1 MSSAA
6 KPRLGETYTV
16 TEGNKEEP
24 VREPG
29 AADETVPDESTPG
42 DAASLAAS
50 VLAEEAARHAEQESS
65 QVLFPDD
72 LLPGVRSEGISL
84 KKGLAMGG
92 GAATFV
98 VLAILNSLDEL
109 QMAAISVLAPDIRDT
124 FGVSDGTITFIASSS
139 GAFVVLG
146 AIPMGWA
153 ADRFKRIPIIGW
165 SSIIFGGMVALSG
178 WAVNAFAFFWA
189 RFGVGIAKANT
200 IPVHSSVI
208 ADTYPI
214 GIRGRIGAIDKGT
227 GRLLAVTSPI
237 LVGAIAAVA
246 NGPGEIDGWRWTY
259 YLLGIPVAV
268 AAIAAFFLKE
278 PQRGRWEKEDVL
290 EESFTEDDPLPVSMD
305 AAFSRLMQ
313 IKTIKTVVVGFSA
326 LGFGLFTAPV
336 LENLWLEDEFGLE
349 SFERGA
355 WGTTAGL
362 ATVGAL
368 LYVGP
373 KFDRMW
379 RENPT
384 RTLHL
389 VGALIGFSAIF
400 KPIQWAMPTVPLF
413 IGFSIPTLVMLSTA
427 FAMVG
432 PLMQAIVPYR
442 LRGTGTALI
451 TLYIFFVGGTGGGL
465 ISFMFADTWGPRIT
479 TLVLTV
485 PSAII
490 GGWIM
495 YRGGRH
501 VRGDLSLNVQELLD
515 EQDEQR
521 RASGDTEVPALQINN
536 VDFSYGSVQVLFDV
550 AFEVKKGETLALLGT
565 NGAGK
570 STILR
575 VISGLGVPQRGVVRL
590 HGRTI
595 TYSSPQLRSRL
606 GIQQLPG
613 GKGVFPDMTVRQN
626 LVMGAYVHRSDKP
639 DVERRIADVLDLF
652 PDLANRQGQRAGSMS
667 GGQQQMLALARVL
680 LHEPEVLL
688 IDELSLGLAPTV
700 VQDLLAL
707 IGRLQDR
714 GQTIVVVEQ
723 SLNVALAIADR
734 AIFLEKG
741 QIRFEGAASELAE
754 RDDLARS
761 VFLGK
766 DGG

>member
-1 MSSAA
+1 MADDG
-6 KPRLGETYTV
+6 RE
-16 TEGNKEEP
+16 EEEP
-24 VREPG
+24 VIADDGAPVEP
-29 AADETVPDESTPG
+29 VPDET
-42 DAASLAAS
+42 ASSGVTALAAT
-50 VLAEEAARHAEQESS
+50 VLDEEAARQAEHQSS
-65 QVLFPDD
+65 EVLFADD
-72 LLPGVRSEGISL
+72 LLPGVKSEGISL

-98 VLAILNSLDEL
+98 VLMILNSLDEL
-109 QMAAISVLAPDIRDT
+109 QTAAIAVLAPDIRDT

-153 ADRFKRIPIIGW
+153 ADRMRRVPIIGW
-165 SSIIFGGMVALSG
+165 ASIIFAAMVTLSG
-178 WAVNAFAFFWA
+178 MAVNAFSFFWA

-200 IPVHSSVI
+200 IPVHSSMI

-227 GRLLAVTSPI
+227 GRLIAVISPI
-237 LVGAIAAVA
+237 LVGGIAAIA
-246 NGPGEIDGWRWTY
+246 NGPGEVDGWRWAY
-259 YLLGIPVAV
+259 YILGIPVAI

-290 EESFTEDDPLPVSMD
+290 GESFTEDDPLPVSMD
-305 AAFSRLMQ
+305 AAFSRLMR
-313 IKTIKTVVVGFSA
+313 IKTVKSVVVGFSA

-336 LENLWLEDEFGLE
+336 LENLWLEDKFGLE

-355 WGTTAGL
+355 WATAAGL
-362 ATVGAL
+362 FTVL
-368 LYVGP
+368 SLVYVGP
-373 KFDRMW
+373 KFDRLW

-384 RTLHL
+384 RTLHMI
-389 VGALIGFSAIF
+389 GALIGFSAVF

-413 IGFSIPTLVMLSTA
+413 IAFSIPTLVMLNTA
-427 FAMVG
+427 FAMVS
-432 PLMQAIVPYR
+432 PVMQAIVPYR
-442 LRGTGTALI
+442 LRGSGTALI
-451 TLYIFFVGGTGGGL
+451 TLYIFFIGGTGGGL
-465 ISFMFADTWGPRIT
+465 ISFMFADSWGPRVT
-479 TLVLTV
+479 TLVLTI
-485 PSAII
+485 PSAIL

-495 YRGGRH
+495 YRGARH
-501 VRGDLSLNVQELLD
+501 VRHDLSLNVQELFD

-521 RASGDTEVPALQINN
+521 RTTGDDEVPALQLNN
-536 VDFSYGSVQVLFDV
+536 IDFSYGPVQVLFDV

-575 VISGLGVPQRGVVRL
+575 VISGLGIPERGVVRL
-590 HGRTI
+590 GGRTV
-595 TYSSPQLRSRL
+595 TYTSPQLRSRL

-626 LVMGAYVHRSDKP
+626 LVMGAYIHRRDSV
-639 DVERRIADVLDLF
+639 DVERRIASVLELF
-652 PDLANRQGQRAGSMS
+652 PDLERRQGQRANSMS

-680 LHEPEVLL
+680 LHEPEILL

-700 VQDLLAL
+700 VQDLLEL
-707 IGRLQDR
+707 IERLQER
-714 GQTIVVVEQ
+714 GQTIILVEQ
-723 SLNVALAIADR
+723 SLNVALSIADR

-741 QIRFEGAASELAE
+741 QIRFEGSAQELLE
-754 RDDLARS
+754 RDDLARA
-761 VFLGK
+761 VFLGR

>member
-1 MSSAA
+1 MADDG
-6 KPRLGETYTV
+6 RQ
-16 TEGNKEEP
+16 NEEP
-24 VREPG
+24 V
-29 AADETVPDESTPG
+29 TSG
-42 DAASLAAS
+42 DSASLEPVQAETASNNVAALAAT
-50 VLAEEAARHAEQESS
+50 VLDEEAARQAEQQSTEI
-65 QVLFPDD
+65 LFTDD
-72 LLPGVRSEGISL
+72 LLPGVKSEGISL

-98 VLAILNSLDEL
+98 VLMILNSLDEL
-109 QMAAISVLAPDIRDT
+109 QTAAIAVLAPDIRDT

-153 ADRFKRIPIIGW
+153 ADRMRRIPIIGW
-165 SSIIFGGMVALSG
+165 ASIIFAAMVTLSG
-178 WAVNAFAFFWA
+178 MAVNAFSFFWA

-200 IPVHSSVI
+200 IPVHSSMI

-227 GRLLAVTSPI
+227 GRLIAVISPI
-237 LVGAIAAVA
+237 LVGGIAAIA
-246 NGPGEIDGWRWTY
+246 NGPGEVDGWRWAY
-259 YLLGIPVAV
+259 YILGIPVAI

-290 EESFTEDDPLPVSMD
+290 GESFTEDDPLPVSLD
-305 AAFSRLMQ
+305 AAFSRLMR
-313 IKTIKTVVVGFSA
+313 IKTVKSVVLGFSA

-336 LENLWLEDEFGLE
+336 LENLWLEDKFGLE

-355 WGTTAGL
+355 WATAAGL
-362 ATVGAL
+362 FTVL
-368 LYVGP
+368 SLVYVGP
-373 KFDRMW
+373 KFDRLW

-384 RTLHL
+384 RTLQMI
-389 VGALIGFSAIF
+389 GALIGFSAIF

-413 IGFSIPTLVMLSTA
+413 IAFSIPTLVMLNTA
-427 FAMVG
+427 FAMVS
-432 PLMQAIVPYR
+432 PVMQAIVPYR
-442 LRGTGTALI
+442 LRGSGTALI
-451 TLYIFFVGGTGGGL
+451 TLYIFFIGGTGGGL
-465 ISFMFADTWGPRIT
+465 ISFMFADSWGPRVT
-479 TLVLTV
+479 TLVLTI
-485 PSAII
+485 PSAIL

-495 YRGGRH
+495 YRGARH
-501 VRGDLSLNVQELLD
+501 VRHDLSLNVQELFD

-521 RASGDTEVPALQINN
+521 RATGDDEVPALQLNN
-536 VDFSYGSVQVLFDV
+536 IDFSYGPVQVLFDV

-575 VISGLGVPQRGVVRL
+575 VISGLGIPQRGVVRL
-590 HGRTI
+590 GGRTV
-595 TYSSPQLRSRL
+595 TYTSPQLRSRL

-626 LVMGAYVHRSDKP
+626 LVMGAYIHRHDSA
-639 DVERRIADVLDLF
+639 DVERRIASVLELF
-652 PDLANRQGQRAGSMS
+652 PDLERRQGQRASSMS

-680 LHEPEVLL
+680 LHEPEILL

-700 VQDLLAL
+700 VQDLLEL
-707 IGRLQDR
+707 IERLQER
-714 GQTIVVVEQ
+714 GQTIILVEQ
-723 SLNVALAIADR
+723 SLNVALSVADR

-741 QIRFEGAASELAE
+741 QVRFEGSTEDLLK
-754 RDDLARS
+754 RDDLARA
-761 VFLGK
+761 VFLGR

>member
-1 MSSAA
+1 MGDDG
-6 KPRLGETYTV
+6 RQ
-16 TEGNKEEP
+16 NDEP
-24 VREPG
+24 VTAGDGAPLEPVQ
-29 AADETVPDESTPG
+29 AETGPG
-42 DAASLAAS
+42 DMAALAAT
-50 VLAEEAARHAEQESS
+50 VLDEEAARQAEQESS
-65 QVLFPDD
+65 EVLFADD
-72 LLPGVRSEGISL
+72 LLPGVKSEGISL

-98 VLAILNSLDEL
+98 VLMILNSLDEL
-109 QMAAISVLAPDIRDT
+109 QTAAIAVLAPDIRDT

-153 ADRFKRIPIIGW
+153 ADRMRRIPIIGW
-165 SSIIFGGMVALSG
+165 ASIIFAAMVTLSG
-178 WAVNAFAFFWA
+178 MAVNAFSFFWA

-200 IPVHSSVI
+200 IPVHSSMI

-227 GRLLAVTSPI
+227 GRLIAVISPI
-237 LVGAIAAVA
+237 LVGGIAAIA
-246 NGPGEIDGWRWTY
+246 NGPGEVDGWRWAY
-259 YLLGIPVAV
+259 YILGIPVAI

-290 EESFTEDDPLPVSMD
+290 GESFTEDDPLPVSLD
-305 AAFSRLMQ
+305 AAFSRLMR
-313 IKTIKTVVVGFSA
+313 IKTVKSVVLGFSA

-336 LENLWLEDEFGLE
+336 LENLWLEDKFGLE

-355 WGTTAGL
+355 WATAAGL
-362 ATVGAL
+362 FTVL
-368 LYVGP
+368 SLVYVGP
-373 KFDRMW
+373 KFDRLW

-384 RTLHL
+384 RTLQMI
-389 VGALIGFSAIF
+389 GALIGFSAIF

-413 IGFSIPTLVMLSTA
+413 IAFSIPTLVMLNTA
-427 FAMVG
+427 FAMVS
-432 PLMQAIVPYR
+432 PVMQAIVPYR
-442 LRGTGTALI
+442 LRGSGTALI
-451 TLYIFFVGGTGGGL
+451 TLYIFFIGGTGGGL
-465 ISFMFADTWGPRIT
+465 ISFMFADSWGPRVT
-479 TLVLTV
+479 TLVLTI
-485 PSAII
+485 PSAIL

-495 YRGGRH
+495 YRGARH
-501 VRGDLSLNVQELLD
+501 VRHDLSLNVQELFD

-521 RASGDTEVPALQINN
+521 RTSGDSEVPALQLNN
-536 VDFSYGSVQVLFDV
+536 IDFSYGPVQVLFNV

-575 VISGLGVPQRGVVRL
+575 VISGLGIPQRGVVRL
-590 HGRTI
+590 GGRTV
-595 TYSSPQLRSRL
+595 TYTSPQLRSRL

-626 LVMGAYVHRSDKP
+626 LVMGAYIHRHDSA
-639 DVERRIADVLDLF
+639 DVERRIASVLELF
-652 PDLANRQGQRAGSMS
+652 PDLERRQGQRASSMS

-680 LHEPEVLL
+680 LHEPEILL

-700 VQDLLAL
+700 VQDLLEL
-707 IGRLQDR
+707 IERLQER
-714 GQTIVVVEQ
+714 GQTIILVEQ
-723 SLNVALAIADR
+723 SLNVALSVADR

-741 QIRFEGAASELAE
+741 QVRFEGSTEDLLK
-754 RDDLARS
+754 RDDLARA
-761 VFLGK
+761 VFLGR

>member
-1 MSSAA
+1 MADDG
-6 KPRLGETYTV
+6 RE
-16 TEGNKEEP
+16 EEEP
-24 VREPG
+24 VIADDGAPVEP
-29 AADETVPDESTPG
+29 VPDET
-42 DAASLAAS
+42 ASSGVTALAAT
-50 VLAEEAARHAEQESS
+50 VLDEEAARQAEHQSS
-65 QVLFPDD
+65 EVLFADD
-72 LLPGVRSEGISL
+72 LLPGVKSEGISL

-98 VLAILNSLDEL
+98 VLMILNSLDEL
-109 QMAAISVLAPDIRDT
+109 QTAAIAVLAPDIRDT

-153 ADRFKRIPIIGW
+153 ADRMRRVPIIGW
-165 SSIIFGGMVALSG
+165 ASIIFAAMVTLSG
-178 WAVNAFAFFWA
+178 MAVNAFSFFWA

-200 IPVHSSVI
+200 IPVHSSMI

-227 GRLLAVTSPI
+227 GRLVAVISPI
-237 LVGAIAAVA
+237 LVGGIAAIA
-246 NGPGEIDGWRWTY
+246 NGPGEVDGWRWTY
-259 YLLGIPVAV
+259 YILGIPVAI

-290 EESFTEDDPLPVSMD
+290 GESFTEDDPLPVSMD
-305 AAFSRLMQ
+305 AAFSRLMR
-313 IKTIKTVVVGFSA
+313 IKTVKSVVVGFSA

-336 LENLWLEDEFGLE
+336 LENLWLEDKFGLE

-355 WGTTAGL
+355 WATAAGL
-362 ATVGAL
+362 FTVL
-368 LYVGP
+368 SLVYVGP
-373 KFDRMW
+373 KFDRLW

-384 RTLHL
+384 RTLHMI
-389 VGALIGFSAIF
+389 GALIGFSAVF

-413 IGFSIPTLVMLSTA
+413 IAFSIPTLVMLNTA
-427 FAMVG
+427 FAMVS
-432 PLMQAIVPYR
+432 PVMQAIVPYR
-442 LRGTGTALI
+442 LRGSGTALI
-451 TLYIFFVGGTGGGL
+451 TLYIFFIGGTGGGL
-465 ISFMFADTWGPRIT
+465 ISFMFADSWGPRVT
-479 TLVLTV
+479 TLVLTI
-485 PSAII
+485 PSAIL
-490 GGWIM
+490 GGLIM
-495 YRGGRH
+495 YRGAKH
-501 VRGDLSLNVQELLD
+501 VRHDLSLNVQELFD

-521 RASGDTEVPALQINN
+521 RTSGDDEIPALQLNN
-536 VDFSYGSVQVLFDV
+536 IDFSYGPVQVLFDV

-575 VISGLGVPQRGVVRL
+575 VISGLGIPERGVVRL
-590 HGRTI
+590 GGRTV
-595 TYSSPQLRSRL
+595 TYTSPQLRSRL

-626 LVMGAYVHRSDKP
+626 LVMGAYIHRRDSA
-639 DVERRIADVLDLF
+639 DVERRIASVLELF
-652 PDLANRQGQRAGSMS
+652 PDLERRQGQRANSMS

-680 LHEPEVLL
+680 LHEPEILL

-700 VQDLLAL
+700 VQDLLEL
-707 IGRLQDR
+707 IERLQER
-714 GQTIVVVEQ
+714 GQTIILVEQ
-723 SLNVALAIADR
+723 SLNVALSIADR

-741 QIRFEGAASELAE
+741 QIRFEGSAQELLE
-754 RDDLARS
+754 RDDLARA
-761 VFLGK
+761 VFLGR

>member
-1 MSSAA
+1 MDDDSRVSEDPAA
-6 KPRLGETYTV
+6 GQV
-16 TEGNKEEP
+16 TP
-24 VREPG
+24 
-29 AADETVPDESTPG
+29 AS
-42 DAASLAAS
+42 AASLAGT
-50 VLAEEAARHAEQESS
+50 VLAEEAARHADQQSS
-65 QVLFPDD
+65 EILFPDD
-72 LLPGVRSEGISL
+72 LLPGVKSEGISL

-109 QMAAISVLAPDIRDT
+109 QHAAIAVLAPDIRDT

-153 ADRFKRIPIIGW
+153 ADRMRRIPIIGW
-165 SSIIFGGMVALSG
+165 ASIVFAAMVTLSG
-178 WAVNAFAFFWA
+178 MAVNAFSFFWA

-200 IPVHSSVI
+200 IPVHSSTI

-214 GIRGRIGAIDKGT
+214 GIRGRIGAIDKGM
-227 GRLLAVTSPI
+227 GRLIAVISPI
-237 LVGAIAAVA
+237 LVGGIAAIA
-246 NGPGEIDGWRWTY
+246 NGPGEVDGWRWAY
-259 YLLGIPVAV
+259 YLLGIPVAM

-290 EESFTEDDPLPVSMD
+290 GESFTEDDPLPVSLD
-305 AAFSRLMQ
+305 AAFSRLMR
-313 IKTIKTVVVGFSA
+313 IRTVKSVVVGFSA

-355 WGTTAGL
+355 WATAAGIF
-362 ATVGAL
+362 TVL
-368 LYVGP
+368 SLVYVGP
-373 KFDRMW
+373 KFDRLW

-384 RTLHL
+384 RTLHMI
-389 VGALIGFSAIF
+389 GALIGFSAVF

-413 IGFSIPTLVMLSTA
+413 IAFSIPTLVMLSTA

-432 PLMQAIVPYR
+432 PVMQAIVPYR
-442 LRGTGTALI
+442 LRGSGTALI
-451 TLYIFFVGGTGGGL
+451 TLYIFFIGGTGGGL
-465 ISFMFADTWGPRIT
+465 ISFMFADAWGPRVT
-479 TLVLTV
+479 TLVLTI
-485 PSAII
+485 PSAVI

-495 YRGGRH
+495 YRSARH
-501 VRGDLSLNVQELLD
+501 VRQDLSLNVQELFD

-521 RASGDTEVPALQINN
+521 RTAGDGEVPALQLNN
-536 VDFSYGSVQVLFDV
+536 IDFSYGPVQVLFDV
-550 AFEVKKGETLALLGT
+550 AFEVRKGETLALLGT

-575 VISGLGVPQRGVVRL
+575 VISGLGIPQRGVVRL
-590 HGRTI
+590 GGRTV
-595 TYSSPQLRSRL
+595 TYTSPQLRSRL

-613 GKGVFPDMTVRQN
+613 GNGVFPDMTVHQN
-626 LVMGAYVHRSDKP
+626 LVMGAYIHRSDGD
-639 DVERRIADVLDLF
+639 DVARRISSVLELF
-652 PDLANRQGQRAGSMS
+652 PDLERRQDQRAGSMS

-700 VQDLLAL
+700 VHDLLEL
-707 IGRLQDR
+707 IERLQER
-714 GQTIVVVEQ
+714 GQTIILVEQ
-723 SLNVALAIADR
+723 SLNVALSIADR

-741 QIRFEGAASELAE
+741 QVRFEGSAQELLE
-754 RDDLARS
+754 RDDMARA
-761 VFLGK
+761 VFLGR

>member
-1 MSSAA
+1 MGDDG
-6 KPRLGETYTV
+6 RQ
-16 TEGNKEEP
+16 NDEP
-24 VREPG
+24 VTAGDGAPLEPVQ
-29 AADETVPDESTPG
+29 AETGPG
-42 DAASLAAS
+42 DMAALAAT
-50 VLAEEAARHAEQESS
+50 VLDEEAARQAEQESS
-65 QVLFPDD
+65 EVLFADD
-72 LLPGVRSEGISL
+72 LLPGVKSEGISL

-98 VLAILNSLDEL
+98 VLMILNSLDEL
-109 QMAAISVLAPDIRDT
+109 QTAAIAVLAPDIRDT

-153 ADRFKRIPIIGW
+153 ADRMRRIPIIGW
-165 SSIIFGGMVALSG
+165 ASIIFAAMVTLSG
-178 WAVNAFAFFWA
+178 MAVNAFSFFWA

-200 IPVHSSVI
+200 IPVHSSMI

-227 GRLLAVTSPI
+227 GRLIAVISPI
-237 LVGAIAAVA
+237 LVGGIAAIA
-246 NGPGEIDGWRWTY
+246 NGPGEVDGWRWAY
-259 YLLGIPVAV
+259 YILGIPVAI

-290 EESFTEDDPLPVSMD
+290 GESFTEDDPLPVSMD
-305 AAFSRLMQ
+305 AAFSRLMR
-313 IKTIKTVVVGFSA
+313 IKTVKSVVLGFSA

-336 LENLWLEDEFGLE
+336 LENLWLEDKFGLE

-355 WGTTAGL
+355 WATAAGL
-362 ATVGAL
+362 FTVL
-368 LYVGP
+368 SLVYVGP
-373 KFDRMW
+373 KFDRLW

-384 RTLHL
+384 RTLHMI
-389 VGALIGFSAIF
+389 GALIGFSAIF

-413 IGFSIPTLVMLSTA
+413 IAFSIPTLVMLNTA
-427 FAMVG
+427 FAMVS
-432 PLMQAIVPYR
+432 PVMQAIVPYR
-442 LRGTGTALI
+442 LRGSGTALI
-451 TLYIFFVGGTGGGL
+451 TLYIFFIGGTGGGL
-465 ISFMFADTWGPRIT
+465 ISFMFADSWGPRVT
-479 TLVLTV
+479 TLVLTI
-485 PSAII
+485 PSAIL
-490 GGWIM
+490 GGLIM
-495 YRGGRH
+495 YRGAKH
-501 VRGDLSLNVQELLD
+501 VRHDLSLNVQELFD

-521 RASGDTEVPALQINN
+521 RTSGDDEIPALQLNN
-536 VDFSYGSVQVLFDV
+536 IDFSYGPVQVLFDV

-575 VISGLGVPQRGVVRL
+575 VISGLGIPERGVVRL
-590 HGRTI
+590 GGRTV
-595 TYSSPQLRSRL
+595 TYTSPQLRSRL

-626 LVMGAYVHRSDKP
+626 LVMGAYIHRRDSV
-639 DVERRIADVLDLF
+639 DVERRIASVLELF
-652 PDLANRQGQRAGSMS
+652 PDLERRQGQRANSMS

-680 LHEPEVLL
+680 LHEPEILL

-700 VQDLLAL
+700 VQDLLEL
-707 IGRLQDR
+707 IERLQER
-714 GQTIVVVEQ
+714 GQTIILVEQ
-723 SLNVALAIADR
+723 SLNVALSIADR

-741 QIRFEGAASELAE
+741 QIRFEGSAQELLE
-754 RDDLARS
+754 RDDLARA
-761 VFLGK
+761 VFLGR

>member
-1 MSSAA
+1 MADDG
-6 KPRLGETYTV
+6 RE
-16 TEGNKEEP
+16 EEEP
-24 VREPG
+24 VIADDGAPVEP
-29 AADETVPDESTPG
+29 VPDET
-42 DAASLAAS
+42 ASSGVTALAAT
-50 VLAEEAARHAEQESS
+50 VLDEEAARQAEHQSS
-65 QVLFPDD
+65 EVLFADD
-72 LLPGVRSEGISL
+72 LLPGVKSEGISL

-98 VLAILNSLDEL
+98 VLMILNSLDEL
-109 QMAAISVLAPDIRDT
+109 QTAAIAVLAPDIRDT

-153 ADRFKRIPIIGW
+153 ADRMRRVPIIGW
-165 SSIIFGGMVALSG
+165 ASIIFAAMVTLSG
-178 WAVNAFAFFWA
+178 MAVNAFSFFWA

-200 IPVHSSVI
+200 IPVHSSMI

-227 GRLLAVTSPI
+227 GRLIAVISPI
-237 LVGAIAAVA
+237 LVGGIAAIA
-246 NGPGEIDGWRWTY
+246 NGPGEVDGWRWAY
-259 YLLGIPVAV
+259 YILGIPVAI

-290 EESFTEDDPLPVSMD
+290 GESFTEDDPLPVSMD
-305 AAFSRLMQ
+305 AAFSRLMR
-313 IKTIKTVVVGFSA
+313 IKTVKSVVVGFSA

-336 LENLWLEDEFGLE
+336 LENLWLEDKFGLE

-355 WGTTAGL
+355 WATAAGL
-362 ATVGAL
+362 FTVL
-368 LYVGP
+368 SLVYVGP
-373 KFDRMW
+373 KFDRLW

-384 RTLHL
+384 RTLHMI
-389 VGALIGFSAIF
+389 GALIGFSAVF

-413 IGFSIPTLVMLSTA
+413 IAFSIPTLVMLNTA
-427 FAMVG
+427 FAMVS
-432 PLMQAIVPYR
+432 PVMQAIVPYR
-442 LRGTGTALI
+442 LRGSGTALI
-451 TLYIFFVGGTGGGL
+451 TLYIFFIGGTGGGL
-465 ISFMFADTWGPRIT
+465 ISFMFADSWGPRVT
-479 TLVLTV
+479 TLVLTI
-485 PSAII
+485 PSAIL
-490 GGWIM
+490 GGLIM
-495 YRGGRH
+495 YRGAKH
-501 VRGDLSLNVQELLD
+501 VRHDLSLNVQELFD

-521 RASGDTEVPALQINN
+521 RTSGDDEIPALQLNN
-536 VDFSYGSVQVLFDV
+536 IDFSYGPVQVLFDV

-575 VISGLGVPQRGVVRL
+575 VISGLGIPERGVVRL
-590 HGRTI
+590 GGRTV
-595 TYSSPQLRSRL
+595 TYTSPQLRSRL

-626 LVMGAYVHRSDKP
+626 LVMGAYIHRRDSA
-639 DVERRIADVLDLF
+639 DVERRIASVLELF
-652 PDLANRQGQRAGSMS
+652 PDLERRQGQRANSMS

-680 LHEPEVLL
+680 LHEPEILL

-700 VQDLLAL
+700 VQDLLEL
-707 IGRLQDR
+707 IERLQER
-714 GQTIVVVEQ
+714 GQTIILVEQ
-723 SLNVALAIADR
+723 SLNVALSIADR

-741 QIRFEGAASELAE
+741 QIRFEGSAQELLE
-754 RDDLARS
+754 RDDLARA
-761 VFLGK
+761 VFLGR

>member
-1 MSSAA
+1 MDDDSRI
-6 KPRLGETYTV
+6 P
-16 TEGNKEEP
+16 EEP
-24 VREPG
+24 
-29 AADETVPDESTPG
+29 AAGQVTPAS
-42 DAASLAAS
+42 AASLAGT
-50 VLAEEAARHAEQESS
+50 VLAEEAARHADQQSS
-65 QVLFPDD
+65 EILFPDD
-72 LLPGVRSEGISL
+72 LLPGVKSEGISL

-109 QMAAISVLAPDIRDT
+109 QHAAIAVLAPDIRDT

-153 ADRFKRIPIIGW
+153 ADRMRRIPIIGW
-165 SSIIFGGMVALSG
+165 ASIVFAAMVTLSG
-178 WAVNAFAFFWA
+178 MAVNAFSFFWA

-200 IPVHSSVI
+200 IPVHSSTI

-214 GIRGRIGAIDKGT
+214 GIRGRIGAIDKGM
-227 GRLLAVTSPI
+227 GRLIAVISPI
-237 LVGAIAAVA
+237 LVGGIAAIA
-246 NGPGEIDGWRWTY
+246 NGPGEVDGWRWAY
-259 YLLGIPVAV
+259 YLLGIPVAM

-290 EESFTEDDPLPVSMD
+290 GESFTEDDPLPVSLD
-305 AAFSRLMQ
+305 AAFSRLMR
-313 IKTIKTVVVGFSA
+313 IRTVKSVVVGFSA

-355 WGTTAGL
+355 WATAAGIF
-362 ATVGAL
+362 TVL
-368 LYVGP
+368 SLVYVGP
-373 KFDRMW
+373 KFDRLW

-384 RTLHL
+384 RTLHMI
-389 VGALIGFSAIF
+389 GALIGFSAVF

-413 IGFSIPTLVMLSTA
+413 IAFSIPTLVMLSTA

-432 PLMQAIVPYR
+432 PVMQAIVPYR
-442 LRGTGTALI
+442 LRGSGTALI
-451 TLYIFFVGGTGGGL
+451 TLYIFFIGGTGGGL
-465 ISFMFADTWGPRIT
+465 ISFMFADAWGPRVT
-479 TLVLTV
+479 TLVLTI
-485 PSAII
+485 PSAVI

-495 YRGGRH
+495 YRSARH
-501 VRGDLSLNVQELLD
+501 VRKDLSLNVQELFD

-521 RASGDTEVPALQINN
+521 RTAGDGEVPALQLNN
-536 VDFSYGSVQVLFDV
+536 IDFSYGPVQVLFDV
-550 AFEVKKGETLALLGT
+550 AFEVRKGETLALLGT

-575 VISGLGVPQRGVVRL
+575 VISGLGIPQRGVVRL
-590 HGRTI
+590 GGRTV
-595 TYSSPQLRSRL
+595 TYTSPQLRSRL

-613 GKGVFPDMTVRQN
+613 GNGVFPDMTVHQN
-626 LVMGAYVHRSDKP
+626 LVMGAYIHRSDSD
-639 DVERRIADVLDLF
+639 DVARRITSVLELF
-652 PDLANRQGQRAGSMS
+652 PDLERRQDQRAGSMS

-700 VQDLLAL
+700 VHDLLEL
-707 IGRLQDR
+707 VERLQER
-714 GQTIVVVEQ
+714 GQTIILVEQ
-723 SLNVALAIADR
+723 SLNVALSIADR

-741 QIRFEGAASELAE
+741 QVRFEGSAQELLE
-754 RDDLARS
+754 RDDMARA
-761 VFLGK
+761 VFLGR

>member
-1 MSSAA
+1 MGDDG
-6 KPRLGETYTV
+6 RQ
-16 TEGNKEEP
+16 NDEP
-24 VREPG
+24 VTAGDGAPLEPVQ
-29 AADETVPDESTPG
+29 AETGPG
-42 DAASLAAS
+42 DMAALAAT
-50 VLAEEAARHAEQESS
+50 VLDEEAARQAEQESS
-65 QVLFPDD
+65 EVLFADD
-72 LLPGVRSEGISL
+72 LLPGVKSEGISL

-98 VLAILNSLDEL
+98 VLMILNSLDEL
-109 QMAAISVLAPDIRDT
+109 QTAAIAVLAPDIRDT

-153 ADRFKRIPIIGW
+153 ADRMRRIPIIGW
-165 SSIIFGGMVALSG
+165 ASIIFAAMVTLSG
-178 WAVNAFAFFWA
+178 MAVNAFSFFWA

-200 IPVHSSVI
+200 IPVHSSMI

-227 GRLLAVTSPI
+227 GRLIAVISPI
-237 LVGAIAAVA
+237 LVGGIAAIA
-246 NGPGEIDGWRWTY
+246 NGPGEVDGWRWAY
-259 YLLGIPVAV
+259 YILGIPVAI

-290 EESFTEDDPLPVSMD
+290 GESFTEDDPLPVSLD
-305 AAFSRLMQ
+305 AAFSRLMR
-313 IKTIKTVVVGFSA
+313 IKTVKSVVLGFSA

-336 LENLWLEDEFGLE
+336 LENLWLEDKFGLE

-355 WGTTAGL
+355 WATAAGL
-362 ATVGAL
+362 FTVL
-368 LYVGP
+368 SLVYVGP
-373 KFDRMW
+373 KFDRLW

-384 RTLHL
+384 RTLQMI
-389 VGALIGFSAIF
+389 GALIGFSAIF

-413 IGFSIPTLVMLSTA
+413 IAFSIPTLVMLNTA
-427 FAMVG
+427 FAMVS
-432 PLMQAIVPYR
+432 PVMQAIVPYR
-442 LRGTGTALI
+442 LRGSGTALI
-451 TLYIFFVGGTGGGL
+451 TLYIFFIGGTGGGL
-465 ISFMFADTWGPRIT
+465 ISFMFADSWGPRVT
-479 TLVLTV
+479 TLVLTI
-485 PSAII
+485 PSAIL
-490 GGWIM
+490 GGLIM
-495 YRGGRH
+495 YRGAKH
-501 VRGDLSLNVQELLD
+501 VRHDLSLNVQELFD

-521 RASGDTEVPALQINN
+521 RTSGDDEIPALQLNN
-536 VDFSYGSVQVLFDV
+536 IDFSYGPVQVLFDV

-575 VISGLGVPQRGVVRL
+575 VISGLGIPERGVVRL
-590 HGRTI
+590 GGRTV
-595 TYSSPQLRSRL
+595 TYTSPQLRSRL

-626 LVMGAYVHRSDKP
+626 LVMGAYIHRRDSV
-639 DVERRIADVLDLF
+639 DVERRIASVLELF
-652 PDLANRQGQRAGSMS
+652 PDLERRQGQRANSMS

-680 LHEPEVLL
+680 LHEPEILL

-700 VQDLLAL
+700 VQDLLEL
-707 IGRLQDR
+707 IERLQER
-714 GQTIVVVEQ
+714 GQTIILVEQ
-723 SLNVALAIADR
+723 SLNVALSVADR

-741 QIRFEGAASELAE
+741 QVRFEGSTEDLLK
-754 RDDLARS
+754 RDDLARA
-761 VFLGK
+761 VFLGR

>member
-1 MSSAA
+1 MGDDG
-6 KPRLGETYTV
+6 RQ
-16 TEGNKEEP
+16 NDEP
-24 VREPG
+24 VTAGDGAPLEPVQ
-29 AADETVPDESTPG
+29 AETGPG
-42 DAASLAAS
+42 DMAALAAT
-50 VLAEEAARHAEQESS
+50 VLDEEAARQAEQESS
-65 QVLFPDD
+65 EVLFADD
-72 LLPGVRSEGISL
+72 LLPGVKSEGISL

-98 VLAILNSLDEL
+98 VLMILNSLDEL
-109 QMAAISVLAPDIRDT
+109 QTAAIAVLAPDIRDT

-153 ADRFKRIPIIGW
+153 ADRMRRIPIIGW
-165 SSIIFGGMVALSG
+165 ASIVFAAMVTLSG
-178 WAVNAFAFFWA
+178 MAVNAFSFFWA

-200 IPVHSSVI
+200 IPVHSSMI

-227 GRLLAVTSPI
+227 GRLIAVISPI
-237 LVGAIAAVA
+237 LVGGIAAIA
-246 NGPGEIDGWRWTY
+246 NGPGEVDGWRWAY
-259 YLLGIPVAV
+259 YILGIPVAI

-290 EESFTEDDPLPVSMD
+290 GESFTEDDPLPVSMD
-305 AAFSRLMQ
+305 AAFSRLMR
-313 IKTIKTVVVGFSA
+313 IKTVKSVVLGFSA

-336 LENLWLEDEFGLE
+336 LENLWLEDRFGLE

-355 WGTTAGL
+355 WATAAGL
-362 ATVGAL
+362 FTVL
-368 LYVGP
+368 SLVYVGP
-373 KFDRMW
+373 KFDRLW

-384 RTLHL
+384 RTLQMI
-389 VGALIGFSAIF
+389 GALIGFSAIF

-413 IGFSIPTLVMLSTA
+413 IAFSIPTLVMLNTA
-427 FAMVG
+427 FAMVS
-432 PLMQAIVPYR
+432 PVMQAIVPYR
-442 LRGTGTALI
+442 LRGSGTALI
-451 TLYIFFVGGTGGGL
+451 TLYIFFIGGTGGGL
-465 ISFMFADTWGPRIT
+465 ISFMFADSWGPRVT
-479 TLVLTV
+479 TLVLTI
-485 PSAII
+485 PSAIL
-490 GGWIM
+490 GGLIM
-495 YRGGRH
+495 YRGAKH
-501 VRGDLSLNVQELLD
+501 VRHDLSLNVQELFD

-521 RASGDTEVPALQINN
+521 RTSGDDEIPALQLNN
-536 VDFSYGSVQVLFDV
+536 IDFSYGPVQVLFDV

-575 VISGLGVPQRGVVRL
+575 VISGLGIPERGVVRL
-590 HGRTI
+590 GGRTV
-595 TYSSPQLRSRL
+595 TYTSPQLRSRL

-626 LVMGAYVHRSDKP
+626 LVMGAYIHRRDSV
-639 DVERRIADVLDLF
+639 DVERRIASVLELF
-652 PDLANRQGQRAGSMS
+652 PDLERRQGQRANSMS

-680 LHEPEVLL
+680 LHEPEILL

-700 VQDLLAL
+700 VQDLLEL
-707 IGRLQDR
+707 IERLQER
-714 GQTIVVVEQ
+714 GQTIILVEQ
-723 SLNVALAIADR
+723 SLNVALSIADR

-741 QIRFEGAASELAE
+741 QIRFEGSAQELLE
-754 RDDLARS
+754 RDDLARA
-761 VFLGK
+761 VFLGR

>member
-1 MSSAA
+1 MDDDSRVPEDPAA
-6 KPRLGETYTV
+6 GQV
-16 TEGNKEEP
+16 TP
-24 VREPG
+24 
-29 AADETVPDESTPG
+29 AS
-42 DAASLAAS
+42 AASLAGT
-50 VLAEEAARHAEQESS
+50 VLAEEAARHADQQSS
-65 QVLFPDD
+65 EILFPDD
-72 LLPGVRSEGISL
+72 LLPGVKSEGISL

-109 QMAAISVLAPDIRDT
+109 QHAAIAVLAPDIRDT

-153 ADRFKRIPIIGW
+153 ADRMRRIPIIGW
-165 SSIIFGGMVALSG
+165 ASIVFAAMVTLSG
-178 WAVNAFAFFWA
+178 MAVNAFSFFWA

-200 IPVHSSVI
+200 IPVHSSTI

-214 GIRGRIGAIDKGT
+214 GIRGRIGAIDKGM
-227 GRLLAVTSPI
+227 GRLIAVISPI
-237 LVGAIAAVA
+237 LVGGIAAIA
-246 NGPGEIDGWRWTY
+246 NGPGEVDGWRWAY
-259 YLLGIPVAV
+259 YLLGIPVAM

-290 EESFTEDDPLPVSMD
+290 GESFTEDDPLPVSLD
-305 AAFSRLMQ
+305 AAFSRLMR
-313 IKTIKTVVVGFSA
+313 IRTVKSVVVGFSA

-355 WGTTAGL
+355 WATAAGIF
-362 ATVGAL
+362 TVL
-368 LYVGP
+368 SLVYVGP
-373 KFDRMW
+373 KFDRLW

-384 RTLHL
+384 RTLHMI
-389 VGALIGFSAIF
+389 GALIGFSAVF

-413 IGFSIPTLVMLSTA
+413 IAFSIPTLVMLSTA

-432 PLMQAIVPYR
+432 PVMQAIVPYR
-442 LRGTGTALI
+442 LRGSGTALI
-451 TLYIFFVGGTGGGL
+451 TLYIFFIGGTGGGL
-465 ISFMFADTWGPRIT
+465 ISFMFADAWGPRVT
-479 TLVLTV
+479 TLVLTI
-485 PSAII
+485 PSAVI

-495 YRGGRH
+495 YRSARH
-501 VRGDLSLNVQELLD
+501 VRKDLSLNVQELFD

-521 RASGDTEVPALQINN
+521 RTAGDGEVPALQLNN
-536 VDFSYGSVQVLFDV
+536 IDFSYGPVQVLFDV
-550 AFEVKKGETLALLGT
+550 AFEVRKGETLALLGT

-575 VISGLGVPQRGVVRL
+575 VISGLGIPQRGVVRL
-590 HGRTI
+590 GGRTV
-595 TYSSPQLRSRL
+595 TYTSPQLRSRL

-613 GKGVFPDMTVRQN
+613 GNGVFPDMTVRQN
-626 LVMGAYVHRSDKP
+626 LVMGAYIHRSDSD
-639 DVERRIADVLDLF
+639 DVERRISSVLELF
-652 PDLANRQGQRAGSMS
+652 PDLEHRQDQRASSMS

-700 VQDLLAL
+700 VHDLLEL
-707 IGRLQDR
+707 VERLQER
-714 GQTIVVVEQ
+714 GQTIILVEQ
-723 SLNVALAIADR
+723 SLNVALSIADR

-741 QIRFEGAASELAE
+741 QVRFEGSAQELLE
-754 RDDLARS
+754 RDDMARA
-761 VFLGK
+761 VFLGR

>member
-1 MSSAA
+1 MADDG
-6 KPRLGETYTV
+6 RQ
-16 TEGNKEEP
+16 NEEP
-24 VREPG
+24 V
-29 AADETVPDESTPG
+29 TSG
-42 DAASLAAS
+42 DSASLEPVQAETASNDVAALAAT
-50 VLAEEAARHAEQESS
+50 VLDEEAARQAEQQSTE
-65 QVLFPDD
+65 VLFADD
-72 LLPGVRSEGISL
+72 LLPGVKSEGISL

-98 VLAILNSLDEL
+98 VLMILNSLDEL
-109 QMAAISVLAPDIRDT
+109 QTAAIAVLAPDIRDT

-153 ADRFKRIPIIGW
+153 ADRMRRIPIIGW
-165 SSIIFGGMVALSG
+165 ASIIFAAMVTLSG
-178 WAVNAFAFFWA
+178 MAVNAFSFFWA

-200 IPVHSSVI
+200 IPVHSSMI

-227 GRLLAVTSPI
+227 GRLIAVISPI
-237 LVGAIAAVA
+237 LVGGIAAIA
-246 NGPGEIDGWRWTY
+246 NGPGEVDGWRWAY
-259 YLLGIPVAV
+259 YILGIPVAI

-290 EESFTEDDPLPVSMD
+290 GESFTEDDPLPVSMD
-305 AAFSRLMQ
+305 AAFSRLMR
-313 IKTIKTVVVGFSA
+313 IKTVKSVVLGFSA

-336 LENLWLEDEFGLE
+336 LENLWLEDRFGLE

-355 WGTTAGL
+355 WATAAGL
-362 ATVGAL
+362 FTVL
-368 LYVGP
+368 SLVYVGP
-373 KFDRMW
+373 KFDRLW

-384 RTLHL
+384 RTLQMI
-389 VGALIGFSAIF
+389 GALIGFSAIF

-413 IGFSIPTLVMLSTA
+413 IAFSIPTLVMLNTA
-427 FAMVG
+427 FAMVS
-432 PLMQAIVPYR
+432 PVMQAIVPYR
-442 LRGTGTALI
+442 LRGSGTALI
-451 TLYIFFVGGTGGGL
+451 TLYIFFIGGTGGGL
-465 ISFMFADTWGPRIT
+465 ISFMFADSWGPRVT
-479 TLVLTV
+479 TLVLTI
-485 PSAII
+485 PSAIL
-490 GGWIM
+490 GGLIM
-495 YRGGRH
+495 YRGAKH
-501 VRGDLSLNVQELLD
+501 VRHDLSLNVQELFD

-521 RASGDTEVPALQINN
+521 RTSGDDEIPALQLNN
-536 VDFSYGSVQVLFDV
+536 IDFSYGPVQVLFDV

-575 VISGLGVPQRGVVRL
+575 VISGLGIPERGVVRL
-590 HGRTI
+590 GGRTV
-595 TYSSPQLRSRL
+595 TYTSPQLRSRL

-626 LVMGAYVHRSDKP
+626 LVMGSYIHRRDSV
-639 DVERRIADVLDLF
+639 DVERRIASVLELF
-652 PDLANRQGQRAGSMS
+652 PDLERRQGQRASSMS

-680 LHEPEVLL
+680 LHEPEILL

-700 VQDLLAL
+700 VQDLLEL
-707 IGRLQDR
+707 IERLQER
-714 GQTIVVVEQ
+714 GQTIILVEQ
-723 SLNVALAIADR
+723 SLNVALSIADR

-741 QIRFEGAASELAE
+741 QVRFAGSAQELLE
-754 RDDLARS
+754 RDDLARA
-761 VFLGK
+761 VFLGR

>member
-1 MSSAA
+1 MEDD
-6 KPRLGETYTV
+6 G
-16 TEGNKEEP
+16 GQNDEP
-24 VREPG
+24 VTAGDGAPLEPVQ
-29 AADETVPDESTPG
+29 AETGPG
-42 DAASLAAS
+42 DMAALAAT
-50 VLAEEAARHAEQESS
+50 VLDEEAARQAEQESS
-65 QVLFPDD
+65 EVLFADD
-72 LLPGVRSEGISL
+72 LLPGVKSEGISL

-98 VLAILNSLDEL
+98 VLMILNSLDEL
-109 QMAAISVLAPDIRDT
+109 QTAAIAVLAPDIRDT

-153 ADRFKRIPIIGW
+153 ADRMRRIPIIGW
-165 SSIIFGGMVALSG
+165 ASIIFAAMVTLSG
-178 WAVNAFAFFWA
+178 MAVNAFSFFWA

-200 IPVHSSVI
+200 IPVHSSMI

-227 GRLLAVTSPI
+227 GRLIAVISPI
-237 LVGAIAAVA
+237 LVGGIAAIA
-246 NGPGEIDGWRWTY
+246 NGPGEVDGWRWTY
-259 YLLGIPVAV
+259 YILGIPVAI

-290 EESFTEDDPLPVSMD
+290 GESFTEDDPLPVSLD
-305 AAFSRLMQ
+305 AAFSRLMR
-313 IKTIKTVVVGFSA
+313 IKTVKSVVLGFSA

-336 LENLWLEDEFGLE
+336 LENLWLEDKFGLE

-355 WGTTAGL
+355 WATAAGL
-362 ATVGAL
+362 FTVL
-368 LYVGP
+368 SLVYVGP
-373 KFDRMW
+373 KFDRLW

-384 RTLHL
+384 RTLQMI
-389 VGALIGFSAIF
+389 GALIGFSAIF

-413 IGFSIPTLVMLSTA
+413 IAFSIPTLVMLNTA
-427 FAMVG
+427 FAMVS
-432 PLMQAIVPYR
+432 PVMQAIVPYR
-442 LRGTGTALI
+442 LRGSGTALI
-451 TLYIFFVGGTGGGL
+451 TLYIFFIGGTGGGL
-465 ISFMFADTWGPRIT
+465 ISFMFADSWGPRVT
-479 TLVLTV
+479 TLVLTI
-485 PSAII
+485 PSAIL

-495 YRGGRH
+495 YRGARH
-501 VRGDLSLNVQELLD
+501 VRHDLSLNVQELFD

-521 RASGDTEVPALQINN
+521 RTTGDDEVPALQLNN
-536 VDFSYGSVQVLFDV
+536 IDFSYGPVQVLFDV

-575 VISGLGVPQRGVVRL
+575 VISGLGIPQRGVVRL
-590 HGRTI
+590 GGRTV
-595 TYSSPQLRSRL
+595 TYTSPQLRSRL

-626 LVMGAYVHRSDKP
+626 LVMGAYIHRHDSA
-639 DVERRIADVLDLF
+639 DVERRIASVLELF
-652 PDLANRQGQRAGSMS
+652 PDLERRQGQRASSMS

-680 LHEPEVLL
+680 LHEPEILL

-700 VQDLLAL
+700 VRDLLEL
-707 IGRLQDR
+707 IERLQER
-714 GQTIVVVEQ
+714 GQTIILVEQ
-723 SLNVALAIADR
+723 SLNVALSVADR

-741 QIRFEGAASELAE
+741 QVRFEGSAE
-754 RDDLARS
+754 DLLKRDDLARA
-761 VFLGK
+761 VFLGR

>member
-1 MSSAA
+1 MDDDSRI
-6 KPRLGETYTV
+6 P
-16 TEGNKEEP
+16 EEP
-24 VREPG
+24 
-29 AADETVPDESTPG
+29 AAGQVTPAS
-42 DAASLAAS
+42 AASLAGT
-50 VLAEEAARHAEQESS
+50 VLAEEAARHADQQSS
-65 QVLFPDD
+65 EILFPDD
-72 LLPGVRSEGISL
+72 LLPGVKSEGISL

-109 QMAAISVLAPDIRDT
+109 QHAAIAVLAPDIRDT

-153 ADRFKRIPIIGW
+153 ADRMRRIPIIGW
-165 SSIIFGGMVALSG
+165 ASIVFAAMVTLSG
-178 WAVNAFAFFWA
+178 MAVNAFSFFWA

-200 IPVHSSVI
+200 IPVHSSTI

-227 GRLLAVTSPI
+227 GRLIAVISPI
-237 LVGAIAAVA
+237 LVGGIAAIA
-246 NGPGEIDGWRWTY
+246 NGPGEVDGWRWAY
-259 YLLGIPVAV
+259 YLLGIPVAM

-290 EESFTEDDPLPVSMD
+290 GESFTEDDPLPVSLD
-305 AAFSRLMQ
+305 AAFSRLMR
-313 IKTIKTVVVGFSA
+313 IRTVKSVVVGFSA

-355 WGTTAGL
+355 WATAAGIF
-362 ATVGAL
+362 TVL
-368 LYVGP
+368 SLVYVGP
-373 KFDRMW
+373 KFDRLW

-384 RTLHL
+384 RTLHMI
-389 VGALIGFSAIF
+389 GALIGFSAVF

-413 IGFSIPTLVMLSTA
+413 IAFSIPTLVMLSTA

-432 PLMQAIVPYR
+432 PVMQAIVPYR
-442 LRGTGTALI
+442 LRGSGTALI
-451 TLYIFFVGGTGGGL
+451 TLYIFFIGGTGGGL
-465 ISFMFADTWGPRIT
+465 ISFMFADAWGPRVT
-479 TLVLTV
+479 TLVLTI
-485 PSAII
+485 PSAVI

-495 YRGGRH
+495 YRSARH
-501 VRGDLSLNVQELLD
+501 VRQDLSLNVQELFD

-521 RASGDTEVPALQINN
+521 RTAGDGEVPALQLNN
-536 VDFSYGSVQVLFDV
+536 IDFSYGPVQVLFDV
-550 AFEVKKGETLALLGT
+550 AFEVRKGETLALLGT

-575 VISGLGVPQRGVVRL
+575 VISGLGIPQRGVVRL
-590 HGRTI
+590 GGRTV
-595 TYSSPQLRSRL
+595 TYTSPQLRSRL

-613 GKGVFPDMTVRQN
+613 GKGVFPDMTVHQN
-626 LVMGAYVHRSDKP
+626 LVMGAYIHRSDSD
-639 DVERRIADVLDLF
+639 DVARRITSVLELF
-652 PDLANRQGQRAGSMS
+652 PDLERRQDQRAGSMS

-700 VQDLLAL
+700 VHDLLEL
-707 IGRLQDR
+707 VERLQER
-714 GQTIVVVEQ
+714 GQTIILVEQ
-723 SLNVALAIADR
+723 SLNVALSIADR

-741 QIRFEGAASELAE
+741 QVRFEGSAQELLE
-754 RDDLARS
+754 RDDMARA
-761 VFLGK
+761 VFLGR

>member
-1 MSSAA
+1 MDDDSRI
-6 KPRLGETYTV
+6 P
-16 TEGNKEEP
+16 EEP
-24 VREPG
+24 
-29 AADETVPDESTPG
+29 AAGLVTPAS
-42 DAASLAAS
+42 AASLAGT
-50 VLAEEAARHAEQESS
+50 VLAEEAARHADQQSS
-65 QVLFPDD
+65 EILFPDD
-72 LLPGVRSEGISL
+72 LLPGVKSEGISL

-109 QMAAISVLAPDIRDT
+109 QHAAIAVLAPDIRDT

-153 ADRFKRIPIIGW
+153 ADRMRRIPIIGW
-165 SSIIFGGMVALSG
+165 ASIVFAAMVTLSG
-178 WAVNAFAFFWA
+178 MAVNAFSFFWA

-200 IPVHSSVI
+200 IPVHSSTI

-214 GIRGRIGAIDKGT
+214 GIRGRIGALDKGM
-227 GRLLAVTSPI
+227 GRLIAVISPI
-237 LVGAIAAVA
+237 LVGGIAAIA
-246 NGPGEIDGWRWTY
+246 NGPGEVDGWRWAY
-259 YLLGIPVAV
+259 YLLGIPVAM

-290 EESFTEDDPLPVSMD
+290 GESFTEDDPLPVSLD
-305 AAFSRLMQ
+305 AAFSRLMR
-313 IKTIKTVVVGFSA
+313 IRTVKSVVVGFSA

-355 WGTTAGL
+355 WATAAGIF
-362 ATVGAL
+362 TVL
-368 LYVGP
+368 SLVCVGP
-373 KFDRMW
+373 KFDRLW

-384 RTLHL
+384 RTLHMI
-389 VGALIGFSAIF
+389 GALIGFSAVF

-413 IGFSIPTLVMLSTA
+413 IAFSIPTLVMLSTA

-432 PLMQAIVPYR
+432 PVMQAIVPYR
-442 LRGTGTALI
+442 LRGSGTALI
-451 TLYIFFVGGTGGGL
+451 TLYIFFIGGTGGGL
-465 ISFMFADTWGPRIT
+465 ISFMFADAWGPRVT
-479 TLVLTV
+479 TLVLTI
-485 PSAII
+485 PSAVI

-495 YRGGRH
+495 YRSARH
-501 VRGDLSLNVQELLD
+501 VRKDLSLNVQELFD

-521 RASGDTEVPALQINN
+521 RTAGDGEVPALQLNN
-536 VDFSYGSVQVLFDV
+536 IDFSYGPVQVLFDV
-550 AFEVKKGETLALLGT
+550 AFEVRKGETLALLGT

-575 VISGLGVPQRGVVRL
+575 VISGLGIPQRGVVRL
-590 HGRTI
+590 GGRTV
-595 TYSSPQLRSRL
+595 TYTSPQLRSRL

-613 GKGVFPDMTVRQN
+613 GKGVFPDMTVHQN
-626 LVMGAYVHRSDKP
+626 LVMGAYIHRSDSD
-639 DVERRIADVLDLF
+639 DVARRITSVLELF
-652 PDLANRQGQRAGSMS
+652 PDLERRQDQRAGSMS

-688 IDELSLGLAPTV
+688 IDELSLGLAPTIV
-700 VQDLLAL
+700 HDLLEL
-707 IGRLQDR
+707 IERLQER
-714 GQTIVVVEQ
+714 GQTIILVEQ
-723 SLNVALAIADR
+723 SLNVALSIADR

-741 QIRFEGAASELAE
+741 QVRFEGSAQELLE
-754 RDDLARS
+754 RDDMARA
-761 VFLGK
+761 VFLGR

>member
-1 MSSAA
+1 MDDDSRI
-6 KPRLGETYTV
+6 P
-16 TEGNKEEP
+16 EEP
-24 VREPG
+24 
-29 AADETVPDESTPG
+29 AAGQVTPAS
-42 DAASLAAS
+42 AASLAGT
-50 VLAEEAARHAEQESS
+50 VLAEEAARHADQQSS
-65 QVLFPDD
+65 EILFPDD
-72 LLPGVRSEGISL
+72 LLPGVKSEGISL

-109 QMAAISVLAPDIRDT
+109 QHAAIAVLAPDIRDT

-153 ADRFKRIPIIGW
+153 ADRMRRIPIIGW
-165 SSIIFGGMVALSG
+165 ASIVFAAMVTLSG
-178 WAVNAFAFFWA
+178 MAVNAFSFFWA

-200 IPVHSSVI
+200 IPVHSSTI

-214 GIRGRIGAIDKGT
+214 GIRGRIGALDKGM
-227 GRLLAVTSPI
+227 GRLIAVISPI
-237 LVGAIAAVA
+237 LVGGIAAIA
-246 NGPGEIDGWRWTY
+246 NGPGEVDGWRWAY
-259 YLLGIPVAV
+259 YLLGIPVAM

-290 EESFTEDDPLPVSMD
+290 GESFTEDDPLPVSLD
-305 AAFSRLMQ
+305 AAFSRLMR
-313 IKTIKTVVVGFSA
+313 IRTVKSVVVGFSA

-355 WGTTAGL
+355 WATTAGIF
-362 ATVGAL
+362 TVL
-368 LYVGP
+368 SLVYVGP
-373 KFDRMW
+373 KFDRLW

-384 RTLHL
+384 RTLHMI
-389 VGALIGFSAIF
+389 GALIGFSAVF

-413 IGFSIPTLVMLSTA
+413 IAFSIPTLVMLSTA

-432 PLMQAIVPYR
+432 PVMQAIVPYR
-442 LRGTGTALI
+442 LRGSGTALI
-451 TLYIFFVGGTGGGL
+451 TLYIFFIGGTGGGL
-465 ISFMFADTWGPRIT
+465 ISFMFADAWGPRVT
-479 TLVLTV
+479 TLVLTI
-485 PSAII
+485 PSAVI

-495 YRGGRH
+495 YRSARH
-501 VRGDLSLNVQELLD
+501 VRKDLSLNVQELFD

-521 RASGDTEVPALQINN
+521 RTAGDGEVPALQLNN
-536 VDFSYGSVQVLFDV
+536 IDFSYGPVQVLFDV
-550 AFEVKKGETLALLGT
+550 AFEVRKGETLALLGT

-575 VISGLGVPQRGVVRL
+575 VISGLGIPQRGVVRL
-590 HGRTI
+590 GGRTV
-595 TYSSPQLRSRL
+595 TYTSPQLRSRL

-613 GKGVFPDMTVRQN
+613 GNGVFPDMTVHQN
-626 LVMGAYVHRSDKP
+626 LVMGAYIHRSDSD
-639 DVERRIADVLDLF
+639 DVARRITSVLELF
-652 PDLANRQGQRAGSMS
+652 PDLERRQDQRAGSMS

-688 IDELSLGLAPTV
+688 IDELSLGLAPTIV
-700 VQDLLAL
+700 HDLLEL
-707 IGRLQDR
+707 IERLQER
-714 GQTIVVVEQ
+714 GQTIILVEQ
-723 SLNVALAIADR
+723 SLNVALSIADR

-741 QIRFEGAASELAE
+741 QVRFEGSAQELLE
-754 RDDLARS
+754 RDDMARA
-761 VFLGK
+761 VFLGR

>member
-1 MSSAA
+1 MEDDG
-6 KPRLGETYTV
+6 RQ
-16 TEGNKEEP
+16 NDEP
-24 VREPG
+24 VTAGDGVPLEPVQT
-29 AADETVPDESTPG
+29 ETGPG
-42 DAASLAAS
+42 DMAALAAT
-50 VLAEEAARHAEQESS
+50 VLDEEATRQAEQESS
-65 QVLFPDD
+65 EVLFADD
-72 LLPGVRSEGISL
+72 LLPGVKSEGISL

-98 VLAILNSLDEL
+98 VLMILNSLDEL
-109 QMAAISVLAPDIRDT
+109 QTAAIAVLAPDIRDT

-153 ADRFKRIPIIGW
+153 ADRMRRIPIIGW
-165 SSIIFGGMVALSG
+165 ASIIFAAMVTLSG
-178 WAVNAFAFFWA
+178 MAVNAFSFFWA

-200 IPVHSSVI
+200 IPVHSSMI

-227 GRLLAVTSPI
+227 GRLIAVISPI
-237 LVGAIAAVA
+237 LVGGIAAIA
-246 NGPGEIDGWRWTY
+246 NGPGEVDGWRWTY
-259 YLLGIPVAV
+259 YILGIPVAI

-290 EESFTEDDPLPVSMD
+290 GESFTEDDPLPVSLD
-305 AAFSRLMQ
+305 AAFSRLMR
-313 IKTIKTVVVGFSA
+313 IKTVKSVVLGFSA

-336 LENLWLEDEFGLE
+336 LENLWLEDKFGLE

-355 WGTTAGL
+355 WATAAGL
-362 ATVGAL
+362 FTVL
-368 LYVGP
+368 SLVYVGP
-373 KFDRMW
+373 KFDRLW

-384 RTLHL
+384 RTLQMI
-389 VGALIGFSAIF
+389 GALIGFSAIF

-413 IGFSIPTLVMLSTA
+413 IAFSIPTLVMLNTA
-427 FAMVG
+427 FAMVS
-432 PLMQAIVPYR
+432 PVMQAIVPYR
-442 LRGTGTALI
+442 LRGSGTALI
-451 TLYIFFVGGTGGGL
+451 TLYIFFIGGTGGGL
-465 ISFMFADTWGPRIT
+465 ISFMFADSWGPRVT
-479 TLVLTV
+479 TLVLTI
-485 PSAII
+485 PSAIL

-495 YRGGRH
+495 YRGARH
-501 VRGDLSLNVQELLD
+501 VRHDLSLNVQELFD

-521 RASGDTEVPALQINN
+521 RTTGDDEVPALQLNN
-536 VDFSYGSVQVLFDV
+536 IDFSYGPVQVLFDV

-575 VISGLGVPQRGVVRL
+575 VISGLGIPQRGVVRL
-590 HGRTI
+590 GGRTV
-595 TYSSPQLRSRL
+595 TYTSPQLRSRL

-626 LVMGAYVHRSDKP
+626 LVMGAYIHRHDSA
-639 DVERRIADVLDLF
+639 DVERRIASVLELF
-652 PDLANRQGQRAGSMS
+652 PDLERRQGQRASSMS

-680 LHEPEVLL
+680 LHEPEILL

-700 VQDLLAL
+700 VQDLLGL
-707 IGRLQDR
+707 IERLQER
-714 GQTIVVVEQ
+714 GQTIILVEQ
-723 SLNVALAIADR
+723 SLNVALSVADR

-741 QIRFEGAASELAE
+741 QVRFEGSAE
-754 RDDLARS
+754 DLLKRDDLARA
-761 VFLGK
+761 VFLGR

>member
-1 MSSAA
+1 MDDDSRVSEDPTA
-6 KPRLGETYTV
+6 GQV
-16 TEGNKEEP
+16 TP
-24 VREPG
+24 
-29 AADETVPDESTPG
+29 AS
-42 DAASLAAS
+42 AASLAGT
-50 VLAEEAARHAEQESS
+50 VLAEEAARHADQQSS
-65 QVLFPDD
+65 EILFPDD
-72 LLPGVRSEGISL
+72 LLPGVKSEGISL

-109 QMAAISVLAPDIRDT
+109 QHAAIAVLAPDIRDT

-153 ADRFKRIPIIGW
+153 ADRMRRIPIIGW
-165 SSIIFGGMVALSG
+165 ASIVFAAMVTLSG
-178 WAVNAFAFFWA
+178 MAVNAFSFFWA

-200 IPVHSSVI
+200 IPVHSSTI

-214 GIRGRIGAIDKGT
+214 GIRGRIGAIEKGM
-227 GRLLAVTSPI
+227 GRLIAVISPI
-237 LVGAIAAVA
+237 LVGGIAAIA
-246 NGPGEIDGWRWTY
+246 NGPGEVDGWRWASS
-259 YLLGIPVAV
+259 LLGIPLAM
-268 AAIAAFFLKE
+268 AAMAAFFLKE

-290 EESFTEDDPLPVSMD
+290 GESFTEDDPLPVSLD
-305 AAFSRLMQ
+305 AAFSRLMR
-313 IKTIKTVVVGFSA
+313 IRTVKSVVVGFSA

-355 WGTTAGL
+355 WATAAGIF
-362 ATVGAL
+362 TVL
-368 LYVGP
+368 SLVYVGP
-373 KFDRMW
+373 KFDRLW

-384 RTLHL
+384 RTLHMI
-389 VGALIGFSAIF
+389 GALIGFSAVF

-413 IGFSIPTLVMLSTA
+413 IAFSIPTLVMLSTA

-432 PLMQAIVPYR
+432 PVMQAIVPYR
-442 LRGTGTALI
+442 LRGSGTALI
-451 TLYIFFVGGTGGGL
+451 TLYIFFIGGTGGGL
-465 ISFMFADTWGPRIT
+465 ISFMFADAWGPRVT
-479 TLVLTV
+479 TLVLTI
-485 PSAII
+485 PSAVI

-495 YRGGRH
+495 YRSARH
-501 VRGDLSLNVQELLD
+501 VRKDLSLNVQELFD

-521 RASGDTEVPALQINN
+521 RTAGDGEVPALQLNN
-536 VDFSYGSVQVLFDV
+536 IDFSYGPVQVLFDV
-550 AFEVKKGETLALLGT
+550 AFEVRKGETLALLGT

-575 VISGLGVPQRGVVRL
+575 VISGLGIPQRGVVRL
-590 HGRTI
+590 GGRTV
-595 TYSSPQLRSRL
+595 TYTSPQLRSRL

-613 GKGVFPDMTVRQN
+613 GNGVFPDMTVHQN
-626 LVMGAYVHRSDKP
+626 LVMGAYIHRSDSD
-639 DVERRIADVLDLF
+639 DVARRITSVLELF
-652 PDLANRQGQRAGSMS
+652 PDLERRQDQRAGSMS

-688 IDELSLGLAPTV
+688 IDELSLGLAPTIV
-700 VQDLLAL
+700 HDLLEL
-707 IGRLQDR
+707 IERLQER
-714 GQTIVVVEQ
+714 GQTIILVEQ
-723 SLNVALAIADR
+723 SLNVALSIADR

-741 QIRFEGAASELAE
+741 QVRFEGSAQELLE
-754 RDDLARS
+754 RDDMARA
-761 VFLGK
+761 VFLGR

>member
-1 MSSAA
+1 MEDDG
-6 KPRLGETYTV
+6 RQ
-16 TEGNKEEP
+16 NEEP
-24 VREPG
+24 V
-29 AADETVPDESTPG
+29 TSG
-42 DAASLAAS
+42 DSASLEPVQAVTASNDVAALAAT
-50 VLAEEAARHAEQESS
+50 VLDEEAARQAEQQSTEI
-65 QVLFPDD
+65 LFADD
-72 LLPGVRSEGISL
+72 LLPGVKSEGISIR
-84 KKGLAMGG
+84 KGLAMGG

-98 VLAILNSLDEL
+98 VLMILNSLDEL
-109 QMAAISVLAPDIRDT
+109 QTAAIAVLAPDIRDT

-153 ADRFKRIPIIGW
+153 ADRMRRIPIIGW
-165 SSIIFGGMVALSG
+165 ASIIFAAMVTLSG
-178 WAVNAFAFFWA
+178 MAVNAFSFFWA

-200 IPVHSSVI
+200 IPVHSSMI

-227 GRLLAVTSPI
+227 GRLIAVISPI
-237 LVGAIAAVA
+237 LVGGIAAIA
-246 NGPGEIDGWRWTY
+246 NGPGEVDGWRWTY
-259 YLLGIPVAV
+259 YILGIPVAI

-290 EESFTEDDPLPVSMD
+290 GESFTEDDPLPVSLD
-305 AAFSRLMQ
+305 AAFSRLMR
-313 IKTIKTVVVGFSA
+313 IKTVKSVVLGFSA

-336 LENLWLEDEFGLE
+336 LENLWLEDKFGLE

-355 WGTTAGL
+355 WATAAGL
-362 ATVGAL
+362 FTVL
-368 LYVGP
+368 SLVYVGP
-373 KFDRMW
+373 KFDRLW

-384 RTLHL
+384 RTLQMI
-389 VGALIGFSAIF
+389 GALIGFSAIF

-413 IGFSIPTLVMLSTA
+413 IAFSIPTLVMLNTA
-427 FAMVG
+427 FAMVS
-432 PLMQAIVPYR
+432 PVMQAIVPYR
-442 LRGTGTALI
+442 LRGSGTALI
-451 TLYIFFVGGTGGGL
+451 TLYIFFIGGTGGGL
-465 ISFMFADTWGPRIT
+465 ISFMFADSWGPRVT
-479 TLVLTV
+479 TLVLTI
-485 PSAII
+485 PSAIL

-495 YRGGRH
+495 YRGARH
-501 VRGDLSLNVQELLD
+501 VRHDLSLNVQELFD

-521 RASGDTEVPALQINN
+521 RTTGGDEVPALQLNN
-536 VDFSYGSVQVLFDV
+536 IDFSYGPVQVLFNV

-575 VISGLGVPQRGVVRL
+575 VISGLGIPQRGVVRL
-590 HGRTI
+590 GGRTV
-595 TYSSPQLRSRL
+595 TYTSPQLRSRL

-626 LVMGAYVHRSDKP
+626 LVMGAYIHRHDSA
-639 DVERRIADVLDLF
+639 DVERRIASVLELF
-652 PDLANRQGQRAGSMS
+652 PDLERRQGQRASSMS

-680 LHEPEVLL
+680 LHEPEILL

-700 VQDLLAL
+700 VQDLLEL
-707 IGRLQDR
+707 IERLQER
-714 GQTIVVVEQ
+714 GQTIILVEQ
-723 SLNVALAIADR
+723 SLNVALSVADR

-741 QIRFEGAASELAE
+741 QVRFEGSAE
-754 RDDLARS
+754 DLLKRDDLARA
-761 VFLGK
+761 VFLGR

>member
-1 MSSAA
+1 MEDDG
-6 KPRLGETYTV
+6 RQ
-16 TEGNKEEP
+16 NDEP
-24 VREPG
+24 VTAGDGAPLEPVQAETG
-29 AADETVPDESTPG
+29 TGDMAA
-42 DAASLAAS
+42 LAAT
-50 VLAEEAARHAEQESS
+50 VLDEEAARQAEQESS
-65 QVLFPDD
+65 EVLFADD
-72 LLPGVRSEGISL
+72 LLPGVKSEGISL

-98 VLAILNSLDEL
+98 VLMILNSLDEL
-109 QMAAISVLAPDIRDT
+109 QTAAIAVLAPDIRDT

-153 ADRFKRIPIIGW
+153 ADRMRRIPIIGW
-165 SSIIFGGMVALSG
+165 ASIIFAAMVTLSG
-178 WAVNAFAFFWA
+178 MAVNAFSFFWA

-200 IPVHSSVI
+200 IPVHSSMI

-227 GRLLAVTSPI
+227 GRLIAVISPI
-237 LVGAIAAVA
+237 LVGGIAAIA
-246 NGPGEIDGWRWTY
+246 NGPGEVDGWRWTY
-259 YLLGIPVAV
+259 YILGIPVAI

-290 EESFTEDDPLPVSMD
+290 GESFTEDDPLPVSLD
-305 AAFSRLMQ
+305 AAFSRLMR
-313 IKTIKTVVVGFSA
+313 IKTVKSVVLGFSA

-336 LENLWLEDEFGLE
+336 LENLWLEDKFGLE

-355 WGTTAGL
+355 WATAAGL
-362 ATVGAL
+362 FTVL
-368 LYVGP
+368 SLVYVGP
-373 KFDRMW
+373 KFDRLW

-384 RTLHL
+384 RTLQMI
-389 VGALIGFSAIF
+389 GALIGFSAIF

-413 IGFSIPTLVMLSTA
+413 IAFSIPTLVMLNTA
-427 FAMVG
+427 FAMVS
-432 PLMQAIVPYR
+432 PVMQAIVPYR
-442 LRGTGTALI
+442 LRGSGTALI
-451 TLYIFFVGGTGGGL
+451 TLYIFFIGGTGGGL
-465 ISFMFADTWGPRIT
+465 ISFMFADSWGPRVT
-479 TLVLTV
+479 TLVLTI
-485 PSAII
+485 PSAIL

-495 YRGGRH
+495 YRGARH
-501 VRGDLSLNVQELLD
+501 VRHDLSLNVQELFD

-521 RASGDTEVPALQINN
+521 RTTGDDEVPALQLNN
-536 VDFSYGSVQVLFDV
+536 IDFSYGPVQVLFDV

-575 VISGLGVPQRGVVRL
+575 VISGLGIPQRGVVRL
-590 HGRTI
+590 GGRTV
-595 TYSSPQLRSRL
+595 TYTSPQLRSRL

-626 LVMGAYVHRSDKP
+626 LVMGAYIHRHDSA
-639 DVERRIADVLDLF
+639 DVERRIASVLELF
-652 PDLANRQGQRAGSMS
+652 PDLERRQGQRASSMS

-680 LHEPEVLL
+680 LHEPEILL

-700 VQDLLAL
+700 VQDLLEL
-707 IGRLQDR
+707 IERLQER
-714 GQTIVVVEQ
+714 GQTIILVEQ
-723 SLNVALAIADR
+723 SLNVALSVADR

-741 QIRFEGAASELAE
+741 QVRFEGSAE
-754 RDDLARS
+754 DLLKRDDLARA
-761 VFLGK
+761 VFLGR

>member
-1 MSSAA
+1 MDDDSRVPEDPAAGQVTSA
-6 KPRLGETYTV
+6 
-16 TEGNKEEP
+16 
-24 VREPG
+24 
-29 AADETVPDESTPG
+29 S
-42 DAASLAAS
+42 AASLAGT
-50 VLAEEAARHAEQESS
+50 VLAEEAARHADQQSS
-65 QVLFPDD
+65 EILFPDD
-72 LLPGVRSEGISL
+72 LLPGVKSEGISL

-109 QMAAISVLAPDIRDT
+109 QHAAIAVLAPDIRDT

-153 ADRFKRIPIIGW
+153 ADRMRRIPIIGW
-165 SSIIFGGMVALSG
+165 ASIVFAAMVTLSG
-178 WAVNAFAFFWA
+178 MAVNAFSFFWA

-200 IPVHSSVI
+200 IPVHSSTI

-214 GIRGRIGAIDKGT
+214 GIRGRIGAIDKGM
-227 GRLLAVTSPI
+227 GRLIAVISPI
-237 LVGAIAAVA
+237 LVGGIAAIA
-246 NGPGEIDGWRWTY
+246 NGPGEVDGWRWAY
-259 YLLGIPVAV
+259 YLLGIPVAM

-290 EESFTEDDPLPVSMD
+290 GESFTEDDPLPVSLD
-305 AAFSRLMQ
+305 AAFSRLMR
-313 IKTIKTVVVGFSA
+313 IRTVKSVVVGFSA

-355 WGTTAGL
+355 WATAAGIF
-362 ATVGAL
+362 TVL
-368 LYVGP
+368 SLVYVGP
-373 KFDRMW
+373 KFDRLW

-384 RTLHL
+384 RTLHMI
-389 VGALIGFSAIF
+389 GALIGFSAVF

-413 IGFSIPTLVMLSTA
+413 IAFSIPTLVMLSTA

-432 PLMQAIVPYR
+432 PVMQAIVPYR
-442 LRGTGTALI
+442 LRGSGTALI
-451 TLYIFFVGGTGGGL
+451 TLYIFFIGGTGGGL
-465 ISFMFADTWGPRIT
+465 ISFMFADAWGPRVT
-479 TLVLTV
+479 TLVLTI
-485 PSAII
+485 PSAVI

-495 YRGGRH
+495 YRSARH
-501 VRGDLSLNVQELLD
+501 VRQDLSLNVQELFD

-521 RASGDTEVPALQINN
+521 RTAGDGEVPALQLNN
-536 VDFSYGSVQVLFDV
+536 IDFSYGPVQVLFDV
-550 AFEVKKGETLALLGT
+550 AFEVRKGETLALLGT

-575 VISGLGVPQRGVVRL
+575 VISGLGIPQRGVVRL
-590 HGRTI
+590 GGRTV
-595 TYSSPQLRSRL
+595 TYTSPQLRSRL

-613 GKGVFPDMTVRQN
+613 GNGVFPDMTVHQN
-626 LVMGAYVHRSDKP
+626 LVMGAYIHRSDGD
-639 DVERRIADVLDLF
+639 DVARRISSVLELF
-652 PDLANRQGQRAGSMS
+652 PDLEHRQDQRASSMS

-700 VQDLLAL
+700 VHDLLEL
-707 IGRLQDR
+707 IERLQER
-714 GQTIVVVEQ
+714 GQTIILVEQ
-723 SLNVALAIADR
+723 SLNVALSIADR

-741 QIRFEGAASELAE
+741 QVRFEGSAQELLE
-754 RDDLARS
+754 RDDMARA
-761 VFLGK
+761 VFLGR